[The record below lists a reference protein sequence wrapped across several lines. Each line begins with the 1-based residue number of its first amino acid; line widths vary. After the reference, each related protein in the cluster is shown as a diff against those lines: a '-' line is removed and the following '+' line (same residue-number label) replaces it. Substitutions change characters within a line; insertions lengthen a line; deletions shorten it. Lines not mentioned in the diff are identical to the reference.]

1 MAKFRLHVDE
11 ARNMLKYV
19 DIETDLN
26 ERELDALLTKIENNN
41 ELTCGEDLAKKL
53 KAQNIKVTAVTPS
66 THNYYTN
73 ATTLKIE
80 ELKEAEKIG
89 FMIQVKAYDLKPK
102 DIDEAIEILRSRMIN
117 SINSDGRQSDTTIK
131 LSQDLDTLIVAH
143 MKNGHEDT
151 GK

>member
-11 ARNMLKYV
+11 TRNTLKHV

-26 ERELDALLTKIENNN
+26 ERELDALLTKIESNN

-53 KAQNIKVTAVTPS
+53 KAQNVKVTAVTPS

-73 ATTLKIE
+73 ATTLEIE
-80 ELKEAEKIG
+80 ELKEIEKVG

-102 DIDEAIEILRSRMIN
+102 DIDQAIEIMRSRMIN
-117 SINSDGRQSDTTIK
+117 SINSNGRQSDTTIN

-143 MKNGHEDT
+143 MKKSYKDT